1 MSQEAKLIALA
12 QAVAGDVKLLRNRIG
27 DMTSLPTTA
36 KDSVV
41 NAIIELYGLLGSS
54 GAVIDDAAGNGATAV
69 TWSADKSFDMIEAA
83 KTAVT
88 NSILGGA
95 GAAFDTLKELQ
106 DLLVNDEGLV
116 TALTLKVGEKVS
128 FAEVQTLTASQRLQ
142 ACQNIGIG
150 DPESDLVTAYNTAK
164 A

>member
-1 MSQEAKLIALA
+1 MSQETKLIALA
-12 QAVAGDVKLLRNRIG
+12 QAIAADVKLLRNRTG
-27 DMTSLPTTA
+27 DMTSLTTTA

-41 NAIIELYGLLGSS
+41 NAINELYVMIGSA
-54 GAVIDDAAGNGATAV
+54 GATINDSVGNGATSV

-83 KTAVT
+83 KVAVT

-106 DLLVNDEGLV
+106 DLLTTDEGLV

-128 FAEVQTLTASQRLQ
+128 FAEAQTLTTGQRLQ

-150 DPESDLVTAYNTAK
+150 DPEYDLAAAYNTAK

>member
-54 GAVIDDAAGNGATAV
+54 GAVIDDTAGNGSTAV

-83 KTAVT
+83 KVAIT

-116 TALTLKVGEKVS
+116 TALTVKVGEKVS
-128 FAEVQTLTASQRLQ
+128 FAEAQTLTSSQRLQ

-150 DPESDLVTAYNTAK
+150 DPESDLVTVYNTAK

>member
-41 NAIIELYGLLGSS
+41 NAIIELYGLLGSA
-54 GAVIDDAAGNGATAV
+54 GAVIDDTAGNGATSV

-88 NSILGGA
+88 NSLLGGA

-106 DLLVNDEGLV
+106 DLLVNDAGLV
-116 TALTLKVGEKVS
+116 TALTVKVGEKVS
-128 FAEVQTLTASQRLQ
+128 FAEAQTLTSSQRLQ

-150 DPESDLVTAYNTAK
+150 DPESDLVTVYNTAK

>member
-36 KDSVV
+36 KDTVV
-41 NAIIELYGLLGSS
+41 NAIIELYGLLGSA
-54 GAVIDDAAGNGATAV
+54 GAVIDDTAGNGATAV

-83 KTAVT
+83 KAAVT
-88 NSILGGA
+88 NSLLGGA

-106 DLLVNDEGLV
+106 DLLVNDEGLI